1 MSKSLLRSDIVA
13 RYVNEVMFCET
24 PLQQR
29 LRQQTAQ
36 LPEAVM
42 QITPDQGALLSF
54 LVRLTGA
61 RKAIE
66 IGTFTGYSA
75 LCIAD
80 AMGPQANLIA
90 CDISEEWTGIARRYW
105 QEAAVAQRIDLRLAP
120 AVRTL
125 DALIAAGGAEAFDF
139 AFIDADKPA
148 YESYYQRVLQLLR
161 PGGLMV
167 LDNSLGDSTHFDHPD
182 YDPASCPMHAL
193 NMKIRAD
200 SRVHAMV
207 ATVGA
212 GMMLVHK
219 K

>member
-1 MSKSLLRSDIVA
+1 MSKSLLRSNIIA
-13 RYVNEVMFCET
+13 GYVNEVMFCESQV
-24 PLQQR
+24 QQR
-29 LRQQTAQ
+29 LRKQTAQ

-54 LVRLTGA
+54 LVRLIGA
-61 RKAIE
+61 RKGIE

-80 AMGPQANLIA
+80 AMGPQGNLIA
-90 CDISEEWTGIARRYW
+90 CDISEEWT
-105 QEAAVAQRIDLRLAP
+105 AVARQYWREAGVAHRIDLRLAP
-120 AVRTL
+120 AVQTL
-125 DALIAAGGAEAFDF
+125 DTLIVAGGAESFDF

-148 YESYYQRVLQLLR
+148 YESYYQRVVQLLR

-167 LDNSLGDSTHFDHPD
+167 LDNSLGDSTHFDRPD

-200 SRVHAMV
+200 SRVHAMII
-207 ATVGA
+207 TVGA